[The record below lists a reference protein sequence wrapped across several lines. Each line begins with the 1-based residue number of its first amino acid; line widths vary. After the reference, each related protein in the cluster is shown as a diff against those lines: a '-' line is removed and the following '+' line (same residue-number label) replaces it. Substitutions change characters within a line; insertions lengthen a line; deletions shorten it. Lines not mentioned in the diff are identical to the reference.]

1 MATIQIKA
9 KRLDL
14 ESSDTLQNLYQ
25 EVLDQIRI
33 ELKSVTNQQ
42 MANEKGIH
50 AVIKNRAK
58 LQKEGH
64 GDLHK
69 LVEEVKEQYKK
80 NFDPEFGKLP
90 DAVYSLEKLVVPY
103 LVEEEEG
110 LRGLES
116 DSRVSYKRAASA
128 TNAELKSVESRV
140 KNVARHAK
148 ARAAKV
154 YSKIDELEGEIRG
167 LKAKER
173 KARLR
178 LRTAREEAV
187 EDTHTMTSD
196 LEREVQK
203 ASRAMRRDGRREVKN
218 YEVPLQG

>member
-1 MATIQIKA
+1 M
-9 KRLDL
+9 
-14 ESSDTLQNLYQ
+14 N
-25 EVLDQIRI
+25 RI
-33 ELKSVTNQQ
+33 F
-42 MANEKGIH
+42 
-50 AVIKNRAK
+50 
-58 LQKEGH
+58 
-64 GDLHK
+64 
-69 LVEEVKEQYKK
+69 K

-173 KARLR
+173 KARL
-178 LRTAREEAV
+178 LLLAKNIPGV
-187 EDTHTMTSD
+187 WGQSPQP
-196 LEREVQK
+196 VGV
-203 ASRAMRRDGRREVKN
+203 RRHGENKGAQIGPGAGRRCCHPCCASQASQRSGRRARVIASDCA
-218 YEVPLQG
+218 

>member
-1 MATIQIKA
+1 MPGYIT
-9 KRLDL
+9 
-14 ESSDTLQNLYQ
+14 
-25 EVLDQIRI
+25 
-33 ELKSVTNQQ
+33 
-42 MANEKGIH
+42 
-50 AVIKNRAK
+50 RA
-58 LQKEGH
+58 
-64 GDLHK
+64 
-69 LVEEVKEQYKK
+69 
-80 NFDPEFGKLP
+80 FR
-90 DAVYSLEKLVVPY
+90 
-103 LVEEEEG
+103 EEEG

-218 YEVPLQG
+218 YEVPHARLARSHSSAHPDCEKYFR